1 MATCSTPS
9 PERRV
14 WGLWGPQGQSAGP
27 VLCCT
32 SQNLV
37 CELAMSSL
45 GPRRLDALAGDG
57 AGGKGWGLNLRVE
70 GAGGSAR
77 RSHEKEHQLHG
88 QPRDASSEAWG
99 RGQET
104 QKSRAVQ
111 LRAVRSAAQGISK
124 AGLAPSFPAA
134 SVALGSPRHLHAP
147 ASLRAALRAKAF
159 SQDHASTLRMPSC
172 PAHCCF

>member
-1 MATCSTPS
+1 MPS
-9 PERRV
+9 PESRI
-14 WGLWGPQGQSAGP
+14 WGLWGPQGQSTGP

-57 AGGKGWGLNLRVE
+57 ARGKGWGLNLRVE
-70 GAGGSAR
+70 GAGSSAR
-77 RSHEKEHQLHG
+77 RSHEKEHQLHR

-104 QKSRAVQ
+104 QKGRAVQ
-111 LRAVRSAAQGISK
+111 LRALGQRLRASPRLGS
-124 AGLAPSFPAA
+124 LHLSRLPPWPPAA
-134 SVALGSPRHLHAP
+134 PGIFTHQPL
-147 ASLRAALRAKAF
+147 
-159 SQDHASTLRMPSC
+159 
-172 PAHCCF
+172 